1 MKIHHKIIASAI
13 NAAKKSDVVRGK
25 VGAVLF
31 TDSGR
36 ILCIAHNKIVYG
48 RMSKGQFTAHAEM
61 VLLAKVTR
69 IRAVD
74 RLGLKN
80 LNILVIRYKTET
92 DGLANAKPCPVC
104 EHYLKLSGIKY
115 YYSNQN
121 GEIETNKGKTLE
133 HHSFHGLLNKR

>member
-1 MKIHHKIIASAI
+1 MKIHDKVISAAI

-31 TDSGR
+31 TDSGHV
-36 ILCIAHNKIVYG
+36 LCIAHNKIIYG
-48 RMSKGQFTAHAEM
+48 RMSIFQFTVHAEM

-69 IRAVD
+69 IRAVE

-80 LNILVIRYKTET
+80 LNILVIRYKAET
-92 DGLANAKPCPVC
+92 DGLANAKPCVKC
-104 EHYLKLSGIKY
+104 EYYLGLSGIKY
-115 YYSNQN
+115 YYSNQA

-133 HHSFHGLLNKR
+133 HHSFQGLLNKR